1 MRVKNNFELVSY
13 VTAKT
18 LSRKKVLSPNLNLL
32 KNDIDK
38 GKKKGIYTRQI
49 FRGLIDFFSFFDR
62 YTINKVYE
70 EFKLQNKDKELLYEF
85 LHLARSHYLA
95 IMEYPGTYKNLKNFC
110 DLIFKKKIYTMNFFL
125 ETF

>member
-32 KNDIDK
+32 RNDKDEE
-38 GKKKGIYTRQI
+38 KKKSIYSQQS

-62 YTINKVYE
+62 YTVNKIYK
-70 EFKLQNKDKELLYEF
+70 EFKPKNKDKELLYEF
-85 LHLARSHYLA
+85 LHLARSHYFAIKELSITSLILLA
-95 IMEYPGTYKNLKNFC
+95 FSLLNAGV
-110 DLIFKKKIYTMNFFL
+110 
-125 ETF
+125 